1 MSPDETPLELS
12 GAELRQLVDAAM
24 ERIVP
29 HVDSL
34 PIQPAADV
42 AGGAELA
49 RSLVEPLPEHGVP
62 VSEVLGLVFDRAL
75 PKSFNTAGPGY
86 LAYIPGGGIL
96 HTAVAELIAAAVNRY
111 VGVWIA
117 APGLAQL
124 EANVIRWFCGIIGFG
139 SGSSGFLTSGGS
151 LANFSAVVAARR
163 NLLGEDFLS
172 GTIYASDQVHHSIL
186 KAAMLAGFP
195 AGNVREVS
203 SDEVFR
209 MRCDELTA
217 AIAADKASGHSP
229 LMVVASAGTTNTGA
243 VDDLQEVAAIAQRH
257 GMWFHIDAAYGG
269 FFMLTERGR
278 RAMRGIEQ
286 ADSVV
291 LDPHKGL
298 FVPYGTGSLL
308 VRDGAALKRAHAVGA
323 DYMPPMQ
330 QDEDLIDFCQ
340 VSPELSRPFRGLG
353 VWLPIKLLGIDP
365 FRRSLDE
372 KLDLAQWAC
381 EQLRQVD
388 GMEIVAEP
396 QLSVV
401 AFRLTRPKMNTEA
414 LNRLNR
420 DFLDRVNSRKHVYL
434 TGTMLSG
441 QFTVRIC
448 VLSFRT
454 HRDRME
460 WAMEDIR
467 AAAEDVLRR

>member
-1 MSPDETPLELS
+1 MSPDGTQLELS

-24 ERIVP
+24 EWIIP
-29 HVDSL
+29 HVDTL
-34 PIQPAADV
+34 PSQPAADV

-62 VSEVLGLVFDRAL
+62 ASEVLELLFDRAL

-139 SGSSGFLTSGGS
+139 NGSSGFLTSGGS

-163 NLLGEDFLS
+163 NILGDDFLS
-172 GTIYASDQVHHSIL
+172 GTIYASDQVHHSVL

-203 SDEVFR
+203 SDRLFR
-209 MRCDELTA
+209 MRCDELEAVITA
-217 AIAADKASGHSP
+217 DRESGHSP
-229 LMVVASAGTTNTGA
+229 LMIVASAGTTNTGA
-243 VDDLQEVAAIAQRH
+243 VDDLQELAAIAQRQ
-257 GMWFHIDAAYGG
+257 GMWFHVDAAYGG

-308 VRDGAALKRAHAVGA
+308 VRDGTALKRAHAVGA

-365 FRRSLDE
+365 FRCSLDE
-372 KLDLAQWAC
+372 KLDLAEWAC
-381 EQLRQVD
+381 EQLRQID
-388 GMEIVAEP
+388 CMEIVAEP

-401 AFRLTRPKMNTEA
+401 AFRLTRPGMDTDA

-420 DFLDRVNSRKHVYL
+420 GFLDRVNSRQHVYL
-434 TGTMLSG
+434 TSTVLSG
-441 QFTVRIC
+441 RFTVRIC

-454 HRDRME
+454 HRDRVE
-460 WAMEDIR
+460 QAMEDIR
-467 AAAEDVLRR
+467 AAAADALGR